1 MSMEV
6 VVAGRPALV
15 HTGGVELDPRLP
27 ALVLV
32 HGAGMD
38 HTVWHHQTRALAHR
52 GLAAVAPDLPGH
64 GRSPGAAPGSIE
76 EMAEWLLELMDA
88 LGIERAD
95 LAGHSMGSLVAL
107 EAAAT
112 APVRVDRL
120 VLVGTSGQMGV
131 HPDLLAAAE
140 EDLPLAA
147 RLIAG
152 WSFGGRG
159 RMGGHPLPGTW
170 LRGAGIRL
178 VEASPPGTLA
188 AGLRAC
194 AAYPGLD
201 RAASVEVPS
210 LVIAGSADRMTPPDA
225 AGRLAGSLA
234 AGRLEIVEGAGHL
247 AMAEQPERVTA
258 LMRGFLGA

>member
-1 MSMEV
+1 MRIDV
-6 VVAGRPALV
+6 GGRQAFV
-15 HTGGVELDPRLP
+15 HTGGVEVDPGLP
-27 ALVLV
+27 AVVLV

-38 HTVWHHQTRALAHR
+38 HTAWHHQTRALAHR
-52 GLAAVAPDLPGH
+52 GLAALAPDLPGH
-64 GRSPGAAPGSIE
+64 GRSPGPAPTSID
-76 EMAEWLLELMDA
+76 EMAGWVVDLLDA
-88 LGIERAD
+88 MGIERAA

-107 EAAAT
+107 EAAAS
-112 APVRVDRL
+112 APDRVERL
-120 VLVGTSGQMGV
+120 VLVGSSGEMGV

-140 EDLPLAA
+140 QDLPLAA

-170 LRGAGIRL
+170 LRGSGIRL

-194 AAYPGLD
+194 AAYPGLE
-201 RAASVEVPS
+201 RAGAVAAPS

-225 AGRLAGSLA
+225 AGRLARALP
-234 AGRLEIVEGAGHL
+234 AGRLEIIEGAGHL
-247 AMAEQPERVTA
+247 TMAERPERVTA
-258 LMRGFLGA
+258 LMGDFLGA